1 MTSDAIA
8 NVLEEDGFDKPETR
22 KGLASEQ
29 REQPWPV
36 CVAAELVGTFLI
48 CFAIYAMCTM
58 GCLVFSTNLLYL
70 ALGTGLVYAAVA
82 VMFGKISGG
91 HFNPAITVAAMLTGK
106 TKILEGV
113 LYIVAQVLG
122 SVLAGLLIKFMLPVS
137 SDLTFAQWLGIVVNG
152 YDKASASYNDSLAQS
167 GITFSLSQTVT
178 IEILAAV
185 IIVAVAMVT
194 YGTKRYAWATG
205 MAYAA
210 GAVIALPVTRA
221 ALNPVRA
228 TGIAVFSYGQQVDP
242 NPLQQLWVFWVCPV
256 LAAALVALAMLIIQM
271 VNAPKSRGD
280 NPNQLLAYNEASET
294 AEGDIESDA
303 EGDSEATFL
312 DTVVAAPQDEDSAK
326 SDSDNESDSDSDSDS
341 DSQTGS
347 DSDSQ
352 TDSDSDNKSESDDE
366 VDAQVGD
373 KEPET
378 KADADEGVER
388 D

>member
-1 MTSDAIA
+1 MTSDATA
-8 NVLEEDGFDKPETR
+8 NVLEEDGFDESETH
-22 KGLASEQ
+22 KDLAPKQ
-29 REQPWPV
+29 QPWPV
-36 CVAAELVGTFLI
+36 RVVAELVGTFLI

-113 LYIVAQVLG
+113 LYIVAQLLG

-280 NPNQLLAYNEASET
+280 NPNQLLAYNEAAET
-294 AEGDIESDA
+294 TEGDA
-303 EGDSEATFL
+303 ETTFL
-312 DTVVAAPQDEDSAK
+312 DTVVTTAQDEEDSAEAGDK
-326 SDSDNESDSDSDSDS
+326 SESSE
-341 DSQTGS
+341 G

-352 TDSDSDNKSESDDE
+352 TDSSDSDSEESGTDSESESDDE
-366 VDAQVGD
+366 MDAQVGD

>member
-1 MTSDAIA
+1 MTSDATA
-8 NVLEEDGFDKPETR
+8 NVLEEDGFDESETH
-22 KGLASEQ
+22 KDLAPKQ

-36 CVAAELVGTFLI
+36 RVVAELVGTFLI

-221 ALNPVRA
+221 GLNPARA

-280 NPNQLLAYNEASET
+280 NPDQLLAYNEAAET
-294 AEGDIESDA
+294 TEGDA
-303 EGDSEATFL
+303 ETTFL
-312 DTVVAAPQDEDSAK
+312 DTVVPPAQDEEDSAEAGDK
-326 SDSDNESDSDSDSDS
+326 SESSEGDSDPQTDSSDSDSDSDS
-341 DSQTGS
+341 EES
-347 DSDSQ
+347 DA
-352 TDSDSDNKSESDDE
+352 DNKSESDDE
-366 VDAQVGD
+366 MDTQVGD
-373 KEPET
+373 KQSDAE
-378 KADADEGVER
+378 ADSDEGVKR